1 MNKLCVFCILCA
13 LLAAVLS
20 FSCATVPAGEGTVEQ
35 NPLVESEAIR
45 IIRQAFA
52 DKGYS
57 VVKDYSMRLRNGTII
72 LVDIKTEGHEMAV
85 EFLTSADIETQGPIP
100 DKTAG
105 SRLHVITA
113 YKNVGNKKKA
123 RAYLL
128 VCKADDY
135 LYQMNPTP
143 GNRAPVTLPE
153 IEIRL
158 TRDVYDF
165 IAWYET
171 YTGKKAEEKTKESG
185 KRGRIPR

>member
-1 MNKLCVFCILCA
+1 MPWVIMAA
-13 LLAAVLS
+13 LLS

-35 NPLVESEAIR
+35 HPLVESEALR

-57 VVKDYSMRLRNGTII
+57 VIKDYSMRMRNGTII
-72 LVDIKTEGHEMAV
+72 LVDLKTEGHEMAV
-85 EFLTSADIETQGPIP
+85 EFLTGADIETQGPIP

-171 YTGKKAEEKTKESG
+171 YTGEKAEEKSEKSG
-185 KRGRIPR
+185 SRGRIPR